1 MTRNNTNFPIR
12 PLRNTF
18 GISAIITPVIYLII
32 SALNFETPN
41 EKFSAFITMTVVVE
55 LSIWFMFNLFG
66 DWSKKN
72 GY

>member
-18 GISAIITPVIYLII
+18 GISAIIAPVIYLIM
-32 SALNFETPN
+32 SALNFKTPN
-41 EKFSAFITMTVVVE
+41 EKFSAFIIMTGIVE
-55 LSIWFMFNLFG
+55 LFIWFMFNFFG
-66 DWSKKN
+66 DWSKEN